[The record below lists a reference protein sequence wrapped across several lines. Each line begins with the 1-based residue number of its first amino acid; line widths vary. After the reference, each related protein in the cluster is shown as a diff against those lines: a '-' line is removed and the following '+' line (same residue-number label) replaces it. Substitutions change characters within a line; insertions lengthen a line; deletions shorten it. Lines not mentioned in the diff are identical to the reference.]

1 MSELIHPTEVIE
13 EPSDWENGI
22 DAIDDFYSTWAGVT
36 NRDYNPSARMI
47 LGLGGFKNIDAVLA
61 HLSSG
66 DTQKF
71 YKFYVDVYVDN
82 QWIEAGVVTWPGI
95 GNKLVEFG
103 QIYNTD
109 RIGVRAKLIEPPN
122 EDYLNDI
129 KIRTVSAV
137 KARALVNQA
146 LAGSDR
152 KGLV

>member
-13 EPSDWENGI
+13 EPSDWENGT

-36 NRDYNPSARMI
+36 NRDTNPSARMI

-82 QWIEAGVVTWPGI
+82 QWIEAGVATWPCI
-95 GNKLVEFG
+95 GNNLIEFG

-109 RIGVRAKLIEPPN
+109 RIGVRARLIEPPN

-129 KIRTVSAV
+129 KVRVVSDV
-137 KARALVNQA
+137 KVRPLVNQT
-146 LAGSDR
+146 LASSNR

>member
-1 MSELIHPTEVIE
+1 MAELIHPTEVIE
-13 EPSDWENGI
+13 ISADWENGI

-36 NRDYNPSARMI
+36 NRDGNPSARMI

-66 DTQKF
+66 DTEKF
-71 YKFYVDVYVDN
+71 YKFYVDVYIDN
-82 QWIEAGVVTWPGI
+82 QWIEAGTATWPGI
-95 GNKLVEFG
+95 GNNLVEFG

-109 RIGVRAKLIEPPN
+109 RIGLRARLIEPPN

-129 KIRTVSAV
+129 KVRVVSAV
-137 KARALVNQA
+137 KVRALVNQA
-146 LAGSDR
+146 LAGNDR